1 MQTLFAIIIIKPI
14 SAESLL
20 RPSYKEFAM
29 KKLYVTRTAPN
40 PRKALI
46 LLASKG
52 IDVDDMDD
60 LDLVDIDFATNEQ
73 MSEAFTKINPMQTV
87 PVLTLDDGTVL
98 NDSQAV
104 CEYLDRVYGE
114 RSVMGNDVV
123 QRAQVCSMRR
133 IAEFEVLYNFMLAF
147 QHSHPSKAQRVE
159 QVPEF
164 VAPSIARAL
173 KALPYFENAL
183 NDHDYLV
190 GDQLSFADIVLY
202 LGLDFG
208 KILKVNPN
216 EQGDNLA
223 RFYQMMNERFS
234 IKNMAKA
241 KPAHESE

>member
-1 MQTLFAIIIIKPI
+1 
-14 SAESLL
+14 
-20 RPSYKEFAM
+20 M

-52 IDVDDMDD
+52 INVDDMDD

-183 NDHDYLV
+183 NGHDYLV

-216 EQGDNLA
+216 EQGENLA

-241 KPAHESE
+241 KPAHASE

>member
-1 MQTLFAIIIIKPI
+1 
-14 SAESLL
+14 
-20 RPSYKEFAM
+20 M

-60 LDLVDIDFATNEQ
+60 IDVIDIDFAKNEQ

-133 IAEFEVLYNFMLAF
+133 IAELEVMYNLMLAF

-164 VAPSIARAL
+164 VAPSIARAV
-173 KALPYFENAL
+173 KAMAYFESIL
-183 NDHDYLV
+183 EDREYLV
-190 GDQLSFADIVLY
+190 GEQLSFADIVLY

-208 KILKVNPN
+208 KVLKVDPN
-216 EQGDNLA
+216 DQGKNLA

-234 IKNMAKA
+234 IKNMTKA
-241 KPAHESE
+241 KSTEANN

>member
-1 MQTLFAIIIIKPI
+1 
-14 SAESLL
+14 
-20 RPSYKEFAM
+20 M
-29 KKLYVTRTAPN
+29 KKLYITRTAPN

-60 LDLVDIDFATNEQ
+60 VDVIDIDFAANEQ
-73 MSEAFTKINPMQTV
+73 MSESFTQMNPMQTV

-114 RSVMGNDVV
+114 RSIMGNDVV

-133 IAEFEVLYNFMLAF
+133 VAEFEVMYNLMLAF

-164 VAPSIARAL
+164 VAPSIAVSKYAMALTARAIDGATNSGTCSIRC
-173 KALPYFENAL
+173 AL
-183 NDHDYLV
+183 D
-190 GDQLSFADIVLY
+190 G
-202 LGLDFG
+202 
-208 KILKVNPN
+208 
-216 EQGDNLA
+216 
-223 RFYQMMNERFS
+223 
-234 IKNMAKA
+234 
-241 KPAHESE
+241 

>member
-1 MQTLFAIIIIKPI
+1 
-14 SAESLL
+14 
-20 RPSYKEFAM
+20 M
-29 KKLYVTRTAPN
+29 KKLYLTRTAPN

-60 LDLVDIDFATNEQ
+60 LDVVDIDFATNEQ
-73 MSEAFTKINPMQTV
+73 MSEEFTKINPMQTV

-164 VAPSIARAL
+164 VAPSIARAI

-183 NDHDYLV
+183 NGHDYLV

-208 KILKVNPN
+208 KALRVNPN
-216 EQGDNLA
+216 EQGENLA
-223 RFYQMMNERFS
+223 RFYQMMHERFS

-241 KPAHESE
+241 KPAYDE

>member
-1 MQTLFAIIIIKPI
+1 
-14 SAESLL
+14 
-20 RPSYKEFAM
+20 M

-52 IDVDDMDD
+52 IDVDDIDD
-60 LDLVDIDFATNEQ
+60 LDVVDIDFATNEQ

-87 PVLTLDDGTVL
+87 PVLELDDGTIL

-123 QRAQVCSMRR
+123 QRAQVCSLRR

-164 VAPSIARAL
+164 VAPSIARAV
-173 KALPYFENAL
+173 KALAYFENIL
-183 NDHDYLV
+183 EDREYLV
-190 GDQLSFADIVLY
+190 GAQLSFADIVLY

-208 KILKVNPN
+208 KLLKVNPN
-216 EQGDNLA
+216 EQGENLA

-234 IKNMAKA
+234 IKNMASA
-241 KPAHESE
+241 KPTETND

>member
-1 MQTLFAIIIIKPI
+1 
-14 SAESLL
+14 
-20 RPSYKEFAM
+20 M

-183 NDHDYLV
+183 KGHDYLV

-223 RFYQMMNERFS
+223 RFYQLMNERFS

>member
-1 MQTLFAIIIIKPI
+1 
-14 SAESLL
+14 
-20 RPSYKEFAM
+20 M

-60 LDLVDIDFATNEQ
+60 IDVVDIDFAANEQ
-73 MSEAFTKINPMQTV
+73 MSEEFTKINPMQTV
-87 PVLTLDDGTVL
+87 PVLKLDDGTIL

-133 IAEFEVLYNFMLAF
+133 IAEFEVLYNYMLAF
-147 QHSHPSKAQRVE
+147 QHSHPSKAHRVE

-164 VAPSIARAL
+164 VAPSIARSG
-173 KALPYFENAL
+173 KALAYFESVL
-183 NDHDYLV
+183 EDREYLV

-208 KILKVNPN
+208 KLLKVNPT
-216 EQGDNLA
+216 EQGENLA
-223 RFYQMMNERFS
+223 RFYQKMNERFS
-234 IKNMAKA
+234 IANMTK
-241 KPAHESE
+241 S

>member
-1 MQTLFAIIIIKPI
+1 
-14 SAESLL
+14 
-20 RPSYKEFAM
+20 M

-60 LDLVDIDFATNEQ
+60 LDVIDIDFATNEQ

-164 VAPSIARAL
+164 VAPSIARGI
-173 KALPYFENAL
+173 KALTYFEAML
-183 NDHDYLV
+183 EGHEYLV

-216 EQGDNLA
+216 EQGENLA

-241 KPAHESE
+241 KPANESE

>member
-1 MQTLFAIIIIKPI
+1 
-14 SAESLL
+14 
-20 RPSYKEFAM
+20 M

-60 LDLVDIDFATNEQ
+60 IDVVDIDFAANEQ
-73 MSEAFTKINPMQTV
+73 KSAEFTKINPMQTV

-159 QVPEF
+159 QVPAF
-164 VAPSIARAL
+164 VAPSIARGV
-173 KALPYFENAL
+173 KALSYFENAL
-183 NDHDYLV
+183 EGQEYLV
-190 GDQLSFADIVLY
+190 GGQLSFADIVLY

-208 KILKVNPN
+208 KAVKVNPN

-223 RFYQMMNERFS
+223 RFYQMMHERFS

-241 KPAHESE
+241 QPNYRSE

>member
-1 MQTLFAIIIIKPI
+1 
-14 SAESLL
+14 
-20 RPSYKEFAM
+20 M

-60 LDLVDIDFATNEQ
+60 VDVIDIDFAANEQ
-73 MSEAFTKINPMQTV
+73 MSDEFTKINPMQTV
-87 PVLTLDDGTVL
+87 PVLILGDGTVL

-114 RSVMGNDVV
+114 RSVMGNDVI
-123 QRAQVCSMRR
+123 QRAQVCAMRR

-164 VAPSIARAL
+164 VAPSVARAV
-173 KALPYFENAL
+173 KALAYFENIL
-183 NDHDYLV
+183 EGREYLV
-190 GDQLSFADIVLY
+190 GEQLSFADIVLY

-208 KILKVNPN
+208 KVLNVNPN
-216 EQGDNLA
+216 EQGENLA

-241 KPAHESE
+241 KISHTDE

>member
-1 MQTLFAIIIIKPI
+1 
-14 SAESLL
+14 
-20 RPSYKEFAM
+20 M
-29 KKLYVTRTAPN
+29 KKLYITRTAPN

-60 LDLVDIDFATNEQ
+60 IDVVDIDFANNEQ

-87 PVLTLDDGTVL
+87 PVLKLDDNTIL

-133 IAEFEVLYNFMLAF
+133 IAEFEVLYNYMLAF
-147 QHSHPSKAQRVE
+147 QHSHPLKAQRVE

-164 VAPSIARAL
+164 VAPSIARSN
-173 KALPYFENAL
+173 KALAYFETVL
-183 NDHDYLV
+183 EGREYLV
-190 GDQLSFADIVLY
+190 GEQLSFADIVLY

-208 KILKVNPN
+208 KLLKVDPN
-216 EQGDNLA
+216 AQGENLA
-223 RFYQMMNERFS
+223 RFYQKMNDRFS
-234 IKNMAKA
+234 IANMSKA
-241 KPAHESE
+241 KSTDENK

>member
-1 MQTLFAIIIIKPI
+1 
-14 SAESLL
+14 
-20 RPSYKEFAM
+20 M

-52 IDVDDMDD
+52 IDVDDIDD
-60 LDLVDIDFATNEQ
+60 IDLVDIDFAADEQ
-73 MSEAFTKINPMQTV
+73 MSDEFTKINPMQTV

-164 VAPSIARAL
+164 VAPSIARAI

-183 NDHDYLV
+183 KGHDYLV
-190 GDQLSFADIVLY
+190 GDQMSFADIVLY

-216 EQGDNLA
+216 EQGENLA

-241 KPAHESE
+241 KPVHMDD

>member
-1 MQTLFAIIIIKPI
+1 
-14 SAESLL
+14 
-20 RPSYKEFAM
+20 M

-60 LDLVDIDFATNEQ
+60 LDVVDIDFATNEQ

-87 PVLTLDDGTVL
+87 PVLELDDGTIL

-164 VAPSIARAL
+164 VAPSIARAV

-183 NDHDYLV
+183 EGREYLV

-208 KILKVNPN
+208 KILKVNPS
-216 EQGDNLA
+216 EQGENLA

-241 KPAHESE
+241 KNSYEGD

>member
-1 MQTLFAIIIIKPI
+1 
-14 SAESLL
+14 
-20 RPSYKEFAM
+20 M

-52 IDVDDMDD
+52 IDMDDMDD
-60 LDLVDIDFATNEQ
+60 IDVIDIDFAANEQ

-164 VAPSIARAL
+164 VAPSIARAV
-173 KALPYFENAL
+173 KALAYFETML
-183 NDHDYLV
+183 DGHEYLV

-208 KILKVNPN
+208 KVLQVNPN

-223 RFYQMMNERFS
+223 RFYQMMNARFS

-241 KPAHESE
+241 KPVHEED

>member
-1 MQTLFAIIIIKPI
+1 
-14 SAESLL
+14 
-20 RPSYKEFAM
+20 M
-29 KKLYVTRTAPN
+29 KKLYLTRTAPN

-46 LLASKG
+46 LLASKN
-52 IDVDDMDD
+52 IDIDDMDD
-60 LDLVDIDFATNEQ
+60 LEVVDIDFANNEQ
-73 MSEAFTKINPMQTV
+73 TSEVFSKINPMQTV

-98 NDSQAV
+98 NDSQAI

-123 QRAQVCSMRR
+123 QRAQVCAMRR

-147 QHSHPSKAQRVE
+147 QHSHPSKAQRID

-164 VAPSIARAL
+164 VDQSIARAI

-183 NDHDYLV
+183 DGRDYLV
-190 GDQLSFADIVLY
+190 TDHLTFADIVLY

-208 KILKVNPN
+208 KALKVNPM

-223 RFYQMMNERFS
+223 RFYQKMHERFS

-241 KPAHESE
+241 AIKNTTH

>member
-1 MQTLFAIIIIKPI
+1 
-14 SAESLL
+14 
-20 RPSYKEFAM
+20 M

-60 LDLVDIDFATNEQ
+60 LDVVDIDFATNEQ
-73 MSEAFTKINPMQTV
+73 MSDEFTKMNPMQTV

-123 QRAQVCSMRR
+123 QRAQVCAMRR

-164 VAPSIARAL
+164 VAPSTARGI
-173 KALPYFENAL
+173 KALSYFENAL
-183 NDHDYLV
+183 EGHEYLV

-216 EQGDNLA
+216 EQGENLA
-223 RFYQMMNERFS
+223 RFYQVMNERFS

>member
-1 MQTLFAIIIIKPI
+1 
-14 SAESLL
+14 
-20 RPSYKEFAM
+20 M

-60 LDLVDIDFATNEQ
+60 LDVVDIDFATNEQ
-73 MSEAFTKINPMQTV
+73 MSDEFTKINPMQTV
-87 PVLTLDDGTVL
+87 PVLQLDDGTIL

-164 VAPSIARAL
+164 VGPSIARAV

-183 NDHDYLV
+183 KGHDYLI

-208 KILKVNPN
+208 KLLKVNPN
-216 EQGDNLA
+216 EQGENLA

-241 KPAHESE
+241 KPDHE

>member
-1 MQTLFAIIIIKPI
+1 
-14 SAESLL
+14 
-20 RPSYKEFAM
+20 M
-29 KKLYVTRTAPN
+29 KKLYLTRTAPN

-60 LDLVDIDFATNEQ
+60 LDVVDIDFATNEQ
-73 MSEAFTKINPMQTV
+73 MSEEFTKINPMQTV

-164 VAPSIARAL
+164 VAPSIARAI

-183 NDHDYLV
+183 NGHEYLV
-190 GDQLSFADIVLY
+190 GEQMSFADILLY

-208 KILKVNPN
+208 KALKVNPN
-216 EQGDNLA
+216 EQGENLA
-223 RFYQMMNERFS
+223 RFYQMMHERFS

-241 KPAHESE
+241 KPAYDE

>member
-1 MQTLFAIIIIKPI
+1 
-14 SAESLL
+14 
-20 RPSYKEFAM
+20 M
-29 KKLYVTRTAPN
+29 KKLYLTRTAPN

-60 LDLVDIDFATNEQ
+60 LDVVDIDFATNEQ
-73 MSEAFTKINPMQTV
+73 MSEEFTKINPMQTV
-87 PVLTLDDGTVL
+87 PVLNLDDGTVL

-164 VAPSIARAL
+164 VAPSIARAI

-183 NDHDYLV
+183 NGHDYLV

-208 KILKVNPN
+208 KALKVNPN
-216 EQGDNLA
+216 EQGENLA
-223 RFYQMMNERFS
+223 RFYQMMHERFS

-241 KPAHESE
+241 KPAYDE

>member
-1 MQTLFAIIIIKPI
+1 
-14 SAESLL
+14 
-20 RPSYKEFAM
+20 M
-29 KKLYVTRTAPN
+29 KKLYITRTAPN

-46 LLASKG
+46 LMASKG
-52 IDVDDMDD
+52 INIDDVDDIDV
-60 LDLVDIDFATNEQ
+60 VDIDFSTSEQ
-73 MSEAFTKINPMQTV
+73 MGEVFTQINPMRTV
-87 PVLTLDDGTVL
+87 PVLILGDGTSL

-147 QHSHPSKAQRVE
+147 QHSHPSKAERVE
-159 QVPEF
+159 QVADF
-164 VAPSIARAL
+164 VTPSINRAL
-173 KALPYFENAL
+173 QALPYFEKAL
-183 NDHDYLV
+183 NGHDYLV

-208 KILKVNPN
+208 KALKVNPT

-223 RFYQMMNERFS
+223 RFYEHMHERFS
-234 IKNMAKA
+234 IKKMAKA
-241 KPAHESE
+241 KPAEDK

>member
-1 MQTLFAIIIIKPI
+1 
-14 SAESLL
+14 
-20 RPSYKEFAM
+20 M

-60 LDLVDIDFATNEQ
+60 VDVIDIDFATNEQ
-73 MSEAFTKINPMQTV
+73 MSEEFTKINPMQTV
-87 PVLTLDDGTVL
+87 PVLTLGDGTVL

-114 RSVMGNDVV
+114 RSVMGNDVI
-123 QRAQVCSMRR
+123 QRAQVCAMRR

-147 QHSHPSKAQRVE
+147 QHSHPSKAQRIE

-164 VAPSIARAL
+164 VAPSVARAV
-173 KALPYFENAL
+173 KALAYFENIL
-183 NDHDYLV
+183 EGREYLV
-190 GDQLSFADIVLY
+190 GEQLSFADIVLY

-208 KILKVNPN
+208 KVLNVNPN
-216 EQGDNLA
+216 EQGENIA
-223 RFYQMMNERFS
+223 RFYQMMHERFS

-241 KPAHESE
+241 KIAHTDE

>member
-1 MQTLFAIIIIKPI
+1 
-14 SAESLL
+14 
-20 RPSYKEFAM
+20 M

-40 PRKALI
+40 PRKVLI

-52 IDVDDMDD
+52 IDVDDIDD
-60 LDLVDIDFATNEQ
+60 LDVVDIDFATNEQ
-73 MSEAFTKINPMQTV
+73 MTDEFTKMNPMQTV

-147 QHSHPSKAQRVE
+147 QHSHPSKAQRVK

-164 VAPSIARAL
+164 VAPSIARAV
-173 KALPYFENAL
+173 KALAYFETIL
-183 NDHDYLV
+183 DGREYLV
-190 GDQLSFADIVLY
+190 GEQLSFADIVLY

-216 EQGDNLA
+216 EQGENLA
-223 RFYQMMNERFS
+223 CFYQMMNERFS

-241 KPAHESE
+241 KPAHEGE

>member
-1 MQTLFAIIIIKPI
+1 
-14 SAESLL
+14 
-20 RPSYKEFAM
+20 M
-29 KKLYVTRTAPN
+29 KKLYLTRTAPN

-60 LDLVDIDFATNEQ
+60 LDVVDIDFATNEQ
-73 MSEAFTKINPMQTV
+73 MSEEFTKINPMQTV

-164 VAPSIARAL
+164 VAPSIARAV
-173 KALPYFENAL
+173 KALQYFENAL
-183 NDHDYLV
+183 NGHDYLV

-216 EQGDNLA
+216 QQGENLA

-241 KPAHESE
+241 KPAYEE

>member
-1 MQTLFAIIIIKPI
+1 
-14 SAESLL
+14 
-20 RPSYKEFAM
+20 M

-60 LDLVDIDFATNEQ
+60 LDVVDIDFATNEQ

-164 VAPSIARAL
+164 VAPSIARAI

-183 NDHDYLV
+183 KGHDYLV
-190 GDQLSFADIVLY
+190 GDQMSFADIVLY

-216 EQGDNLA
+216 EQGENLA

-241 KPAHESE
+241 KPVHMDD

>member
-1 MQTLFAIIIIKPI
+1 
-14 SAESLL
+14 
-20 RPSYKEFAM
+20 M
-29 KKLYVTRTAPN
+29 KKLYLTRTAPN

-60 LDLVDIDFATNEQ
+60 LDVVDIDFATNEQ
-73 MSEAFTKINPMQTV
+73 MSEEFTKINPMQTV

-164 VAPSIARAL
+164 VAPSIARAV

-183 NDHDYLV
+183 NGHDYLV

-216 EQGDNLA
+216 QQGENLA

-241 KPAHESE
+241 KPAYGE

>member
-1 MQTLFAIIIIKPI
+1 
-14 SAESLL
+14 
-20 RPSYKEFAM
+20 M

-183 NDHDYLV
+183 NGHDYLV

>member
-1 MQTLFAIIIIKPI
+1 
-14 SAESLL
+14 
-20 RPSYKEFAM
+20 M

-52 IDVDDMDD
+52 IDVDDIDD
-60 LDLVDIDFATNEQ
+60 LDVVDIDFATNEQ

-133 IAEFEVLYNFMLAF
+133 LAEFEVLYNFMLAF

-164 VAPSIARAL
+164 VAPSIARAI

-183 NDHDYLV
+183 KGHDYLV
-190 GDQLSFADIVLY
+190 GDQMSFADIVLY

-216 EQGDNLA
+216 EQGENLA
-223 RFYQMMNERFS
+223 RFYKMMNERFS

-241 KPAHESE
+241 KPVHMDD

>member
-1 MQTLFAIIIIKPI
+1 
-14 SAESLL
+14 
-20 RPSYKEFAM
+20 M
-29 KKLYVTRTAPN
+29 KKLYLTRTAPN

-60 LDLVDIDFATNEQ
+60 LDVVDIDFATNEQ
-73 MSEAFTKINPMQTV
+73 MSEEFTKINPMQTV

-164 VAPSIARAL
+164 VAPSIARAI
-173 KALPYFENAL
+173 KALPYFENTL
-183 NDHDYLV
+183 NGHEYLV

-208 KILKVNPN
+208 KALKVNPN
-216 EQGDNLA
+216 EQGENLA
-223 RFYQMMNERFS
+223 RFYQMMHERFS

-241 KPAHESE
+241 KPAYDE

>member
-1 MQTLFAIIIIKPI
+1 
-14 SAESLL
+14 
-20 RPSYKEFAM
+20 M

-46 LLASKG
+46 LMASKG

-60 LDLVDIDFATNEQ
+60 LEVIDIDFAKREQ
-73 MSEAFTKINPMQTV
+73 FSEAFTKINPMQTV

-147 QHSHPSKAQRVE
+147 QHSHPSKAERID

-164 VAPSIARAL
+164 VEQSITRAI
-173 KALPYFENAL
+173 KALAYFETILENRK
-183 NDHDYLV
+183 YLV
-190 GDQLSFADIVLY
+190 HEQLSFADIVLY

-208 KILKVNPN
+208 KVLKVNPV
-216 EQGDNLA
+216 EQGDNLG

-234 IKNMAKA
+234 IKTMAKA
-241 KPAHESE
+241 KAVDTDK